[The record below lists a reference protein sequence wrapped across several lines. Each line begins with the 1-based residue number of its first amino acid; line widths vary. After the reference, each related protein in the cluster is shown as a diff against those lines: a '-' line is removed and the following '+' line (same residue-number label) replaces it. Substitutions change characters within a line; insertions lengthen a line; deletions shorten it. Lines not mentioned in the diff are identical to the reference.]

1 MAPHSRIPLSL
12 LPLLVLGCSA
22 GGPPA
27 PAPEAAPAESAEV
40 LPSEEAGYFT
50 QAQSE
55 RGREVFQAV
64 CGECHYTSEFR
75 GRGFEWTWRRQ
86 TVRNLF
92 DTVVET
98 MPEDEPGSLSDR
110 QYIDIIAYILQLNE
124 YPSGGVELRPVDEAM
139 DRVPLGPNARSGGD
153 FR

>member
-75 GRGFEWTWRRQ
+75 GRDFEWTWRRQ

-98 MPEDEPGSLSDR
+98 MPELGFR
-110 QYIDIIAYILQLNE
+110 YG
-124 YPSGGVELRPVDEAM
+124 YPLVWVVMLTCAAGMLYYFRRRGW
-139 DRVPLGPNARSGGD
+139 LGRD
-153 FR
+153 DD